1 MSVRALGP
9 IRDTVKE
16 MCERAETGEPVTV
29 SPNFLWAV
37 AGVLGD
43 AASIIRL
50 RQVQGKP
57 LPERSSRVQH
67 AMNVVWAW
75 REQGKV

>member
-1 MSVRALGP
+1 MSENALEP

-16 MCERAETGEPVTV
+16 MCARADTGETITVTAH
-29 SPNFLWAV
+29 FLRAV

-50 RQVQGKP
+50 RQFQGRP